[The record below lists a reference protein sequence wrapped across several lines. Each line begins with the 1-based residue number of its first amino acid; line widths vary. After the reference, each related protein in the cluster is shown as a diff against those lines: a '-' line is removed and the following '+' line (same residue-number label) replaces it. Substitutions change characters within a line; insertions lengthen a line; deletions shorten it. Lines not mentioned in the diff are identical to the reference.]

1 MGSPEELE
9 QIFYDKYYK
18 IRKIL
23 ENISNIL
30 RSVNSL
36 KVPIPAF
43 CDVLMMYAYTET
55 YFTQNENYHK
65 CKSDIVLIRKCD
77 VRHKQGAAMDKE
89 T

>member
-1 MGSPEELE
+1 MGSEEQQE
-9 QIFYDKYYK
+9 ATFKEKYDK

-30 RSVNSL
+30 RSVNSQ

-55 YFTQNENYHK
+55 YFTQNQNYRK
-65 CKSDIVLIRKCD
+65 CDSDIVLIRNCD
-77 VRHKQGAAMDKE
+77 VRHKQGALMDKE
-89 T
+89 N